1 MSGISNY
8 ILNQK
13 INAILG
19 KSGSGGASNLDAVL
33 TAGNS
38 AGANDIDM
46 NNNDILQLKNINNF
60 LYFDSVN
67 SRLGINVAVPT
78 EDLELDGNF
87 QLNTGST
94 SKIKFYNIPQ
104 AHENSEIDS
113 QTEGTNG
120 GNLQFYTKEDGGAVG
135 KRITINDKGAIGI
148 GDPPTYGGTNQVIVS
163 QGSILPPRW
172 RNNYPNIVS
181 GFPVP
186 PSANLYG
193 DQILFN
199 FTGSGNIGALMP
211 MIWNGTTWK
220 VLGST
225 TLCRWYSGSA
235 NQTIS
240 QTTITNITIGDY
252 NTITFTPPIT
262 GYYEIGQNWF
272 KWELNSGIG
281 MSTYFSATDGSEN
294 YRLYYTEDWNGPY
307 QHWRAGVSSPFVALL
322 SSSKTYR
329 FTANITFGSG
339 NTGTLYTSGNT
350 AYVKALA
357 S

>member
-67 SRLGINVAVPT
+67 NRLGINVAVPT

-94 SKIKFYNIPQ
+94 SKIKFYNTPQ

-120 GNLQFYTKEDGGAVG
+120 GNLQLYTKEDGGAVG
-135 KRITINDKGAIGI
+135 KRMTINNKGAIGI
-148 GDPPTYGGTNQVIVS
+148 GDPADFGTTGKMLMSKGSLALPTWSAFPSLSIAVGIVAPTYSNGVYYTSFAGTWNKSLFVSPTHGASNTQIMQDVNNSFTGLYNIATGIITIPTGYSGWWAINWSMALATGSPSTSYIVA
-163 QGSILPPRW
+163 QLGSGSSESAFAD
-172 RNNYPNIVS
+172 N
-181 GFPVP
+181 
-186 PSANLYG
+186 SANVRSFLTSGTYVG
-193 DQILFN
+193 TYNANDRFAM
-199 FTGSGNIGALMP
+199 SGNVYL
-211 MIWNGTTWK
+211 
-220 VLGST
+220 
-225 TLCRWYSGSA
+225 SA
-235 NQTIS
+235 GQTIAVYTYSLS
-240 QTTITNITIGDY
+240 QVNIGGDY
-252 NTITFTPPIT
+252 APANF
-262 GYYEIGQNWF
+262 
-272 KWELNSGIG
+272 
-281 MSTYFSATDGSEN
+281 
-294 YRLYYTEDWNGPY
+294 R
-307 QHWRAGVSSPFVALL
+307 VSFLG
-322 SSSKTYR
+322 
-329 FTANITFGSG
+329 F
-339 NTGTLYTSGNT
+339 
-350 AYVKALA
+350 
-357 S
+357 